1 MRRAN
6 SDWFIPSSFALAS
19 ARSMTRS
26 FMRRNV
32 HSSCACVLHDALTS
46 LLNVV
51 FNRGM
56 NTNGLD
62 KAIEAVGGPAK
73 LAAAIGV
80 KPQVVTNWRS
90 RGVPAEQCP
99 AIERATRDV
108 GKPVL
113 CEELRPDVAW
123 GVLREQATGAAASH

>member
-1 MRRAN
+1 M
-6 SDWFIPSSFALAS
+6 
-19 ARSMTRS
+19 
-26 FMRRNV
+26 
-32 HSSCACVLHDALTS
+32 CVLHGALTEC
-46 LLNVV
+46 LNVV
-51 FNRGM
+51 FNAGM

-99 AIERATRDV
+99 AIERATRNA
-108 GKPVL
+108 GNPVL

-123 GVLREQATGAAASH
+123 GVLREQSTPVASH